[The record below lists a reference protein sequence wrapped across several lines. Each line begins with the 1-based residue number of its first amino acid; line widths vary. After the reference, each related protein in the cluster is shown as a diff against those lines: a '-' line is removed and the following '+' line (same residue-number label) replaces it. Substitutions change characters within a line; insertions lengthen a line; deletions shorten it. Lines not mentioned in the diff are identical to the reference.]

1 MNFIK
6 MSRAGL
12 GHISPQNEK
21 LNNKKQTDN
30 KIEPIFKTITI
41 FVALSHHKMK
51 NHRFLSHLRAF
62 LPL

>member
-1 MNFIK
+1 MSEFIK

-30 KIEPIFKTITI
+30 KI
-41 FVALSHHKMK
+41 
-51 NHRFLSHLRAF
+51 
-62 LPL
+62 